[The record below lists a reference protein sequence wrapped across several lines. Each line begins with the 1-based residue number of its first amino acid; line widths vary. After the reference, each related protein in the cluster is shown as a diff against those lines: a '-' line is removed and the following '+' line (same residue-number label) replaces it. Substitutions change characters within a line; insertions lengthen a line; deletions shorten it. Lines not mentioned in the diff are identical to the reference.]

1 MSFGS
6 SNLED
11 VFKKQE
17 NHPLGAEPP
26 ANPGGLEH
34 SEHIEVSGIRH
45 LWLELTFTKPRLLP
59 GDE

>member
-1 MSFGS
+1 MF
-6 SNLED
+6 L
-11 VFKKQE
+11 KKQE
-17 NHPLGAEPP
+17 NRPLGAEPP

-45 LWLELTFTKPRLLP
+45 LWLELTFTEPRLLP